1 MPLLSTFGALTYNK
15 SSKTNLFSNYRWYQL
30 IRTSP
35 PLTTN
40 GNQGIGVAL
49 TSTNDIVY
57 GATVSISFVYSSY
70 LLKFTPSGTNS
81 FQNKMTYGG
90 DSRTNDICVDS
101 NDNIYTTGYSYI
113 SGYKAISV
121 IKYNSSGVVQWQ
133 KLFYV
138 ADFSYDQKGIQILAD
153 SNNDICILSTI
164 IVGTTYARTTVIKI
178 NSSGTILWQNQI
190 YSGSDYFQIYPR
202 FSMDASN
209 DLYICGR
216 QNTAGNFII
225 KLYSNNG
232 FQAWQKTSS
241 FTNVND
247 IIVDKLNNCFYTIGT
262 IGGGAYYT
270 YICKHSLDSTIQWTN
285 YISRGISET
294 VYCSAIDEFG
304 NLYVVDGD
312 GDNNATGNNIYQ
324 IDSNGN
330 LIWQNNLQTT
340 GTDQMK
346 VNALKVR
353 NNSMY
358 LCGTITLFNHI
369 EKFPTNG
376 RIYGSG
382 TYVLSGAT
390 IIYSTTSRSFGPA
403 TNPTLSNGSYTVA
416 SSSLLSASGLM
427 TQSNTTQTIESTQI

>member
-1 MPLLSTFGALTYNK
+1 MPLLSTVGALTYNK
-15 SSKTNLFSNYRWYQL
+15 LSKTDLYPNYRWL
-30 IRTSP
+30 GLVTTSP
-35 PLTTN
+35 PVLTA
-40 GNQGIGVAL
+40 GNQGVGVAL

-57 GATVSISFVYSSY
+57 GAVVNNSFIYSSY
-70 LLKFTPSGTNS
+70 LMKFAPAGTNS
-81 FQNKMTYGG
+81 FQNKMTYGS
-90 DSRTNDICVDS
+90 DSRTNDVCVDS
-101 NDNIYTTGYSYI
+101 NDNVYTTGYSYI

-138 ADFSYDQKGIQILAD
+138 ADFSYDQRGIQILAD

-164 IVGTTYARTTVIKI
+164 TVSTTYARTTVIKI

-190 YSGSDYFQIYPR
+190 YSGTDYFQTYPR

-216 QNTAGNFII
+216 QNAAGNFII

-232 FQAWQKTSS
+232 FQVWQKTSS
-241 FTNVND
+241 FTNIND
-247 IIVDKLNNCFYTIGT
+247 IVVDKLNNCFYTIGT
-262 IGGGAYYT
+262 IAGGAFYT
-270 YICKHSLDSTIQWTN
+270 YICKHNLDSTIQWTR
-285 YISRGISET
+285 YMVRGASET

-330 LIWQNNLQTT
+330 LIWQNNLKTV
-340 GTDQMK
+340 GSDQMR
-346 VNALKVR
+346 VTALKVR

-358 LCGTITLFNHI
+358 ICGTITLFTHI
-369 EKFPTNG
+369 SKIPTNG
-376 RIYGSG
+376 RIYGTG
-382 TYVLSGAT
+382 TYTPTGAT
-390 IIYSTTSRSFGPA
+390 IIYSTTSRSFSIQSD
-403 TNPTLSNGSYTVA
+403 PTLSNSSYTIA
-416 SSSLLSASGLM
+416 SSSLTAASGLM
-427 TQSNTTQTIESTQI
+427 TQSNTTQTISTIQI